1 VNELETLIE
10 IQDLDLLLE
19 QVEAP
24 RAQAR
29 LAALGFATDGV
40 AVVRRQRARLV
51 GGLDRRWMTLYDR
64 AHRRYGRGMTSVR
77 DRVCQGCRMTL
88 PTSAQP
94 APGLPLLCVSC
105 GRLLYWP
112 LPAQ

>member
-10 IQDLDLLLE
+10 IHDLDLLLE

-29 LAALGFATDGV
+29 LAAIGFATEGV
-40 AVVRRQRARLV
+40 AAVRRARSRLV
-51 GGLDRRWMTLYDR
+51 GALDRRWMTLYDR
-64 AHRRYGRGMTSVR
+64 AQRRYGRGMTSVR
-77 DRVCQGCRMTL
+77 DRVCQGCRITL

-94 APGLPLLCVSC
+94 PPGLPRLCESC
-105 GRLLYWP
+105 GRLLFWP
-112 LPAQ
+112 QPAE